1 MLRITTGW
9 IAGAL
14 ITAALAGPAA
24 AQDALRVAGGEV
36 TVVCPLTVGGSFE
49 ARTKAVSGE
58 VAENPSQP
66 GAMSGALKVQL
77 DTLETGIAL
86 RDRHLRDTYLEV
98 GKGPEYAVAVLEN
111 IRVDSTDGKGT
122 FKGILTL
129 HGQRSEVVGTSTVQR
144 RGDGVKVEAQFPVR
158 VSSFQIPEPAY
169 LGVGVRDEIQVKVT
183 LNATPAAAGARR

>member
-9 IAGAL
+9 IAVAL
-14 ITAALAGPAA
+14 ITVAFAYPAA
-24 AQDALRVAGGEV
+24 AQDTLRVAGGEI
-36 TVVCPLTVGGSFE
+36 TVVCPLTIGGGFE
-49 ARTKAVSGE
+49 AKTKAVSGE
-58 VAENPSQP
+58 VAEIPTQP

-122 FKGILTL
+122 FRGTLML

-144 RGDGVKVEAQFPVR
+144 RADAVKVEAQFPVK
-158 VSSFQIPEPAY
+158 VSSFHIPEPTY

-183 LNATPAAAGARR
+183 LNATPTAASAPR